1 MTIGQARELTSK
13 TLVDLPEDFSGMAAF
28 KRQKTHDYT
37 RYEQGVD
44 YVFEAIEPNGAK
56 GYLTC
61 QGKGV
66 KQGDYVILRQSDAII
81 RYRIERIDYYSSP
94 SDMWIA
100 LLVQSWLEQGFFE

>member
-1 MTIGQARELTSK
+1 
-13 TLVDLPEDFSGMAAF
+13 MAAL

-44 YVFEAIEPNGAK
+44 YVFEAIEPHGTR

-66 KQGDYVILRQSDAII
+66 KPGDYVILRQGNAIV
-81 RYRIERIDYYSSP
+81 RYQVERIDYYSSP
-94 SDMWIA
+94 SDMWLA
-100 LLVQSWLEQGFFE
+100 LLVQDQLKRSFPE